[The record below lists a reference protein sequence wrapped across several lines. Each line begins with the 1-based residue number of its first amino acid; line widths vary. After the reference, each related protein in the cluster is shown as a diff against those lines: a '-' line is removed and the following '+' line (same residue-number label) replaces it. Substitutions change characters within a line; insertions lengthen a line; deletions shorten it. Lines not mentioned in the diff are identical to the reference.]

1 MVDEIKAPATKDS
14 ETTAPAPVAAPFD
27 PFTGFRTEMNRLVD
41 GFFGN
46 HARSFWPT
54 SWPAMSDLRETGV
67 SMIPEVDVEETDSVI
82 TVTAELPGMDE
93 KDIEV
98 TLQDGVLT
106 LKGEKK
112 TEKTDAAKHLTE
124 RHYGSF
130 RRSFRLPGAADEDK
144 VKAEVAKGVLTV
156 VVPKAEAAAVSARK
170 IPIGSK
176 P

>member
-1 MVDEIKAPATKDS
+1 M
-14 ETTAPAPVAAPFD
+14 
-27 PFTGFRTEMNRLVD
+27 
-41 GFFGN
+41 
-46 HARSFWPT
+46 
-54 SWPAMSDLRETGV
+54 
-67 SMIPEVDVEETDSVI
+67 
-82 TVTAELPGMDE
+82 
-93 KDIEV
+93 
-98 TLQDGVLT
+98 
-106 LKGEKK
+106 
-112 TEKTDAAKHLTE
+112 TE